1 MRTDTGLSIKVV
13 NIFRNGMH
21 KHERLDQTTGACS
34 PPLLN
39 ARAELRAFAFH
50 QFHAKVLNVKL
61 PPSLLYGALSIAIV
75 LSSGSANA
83 ASSSSSTATL
93 SFTVT
98 PSNSLSLV
106 WLQPDSYALSEASAS
121 TFDRW
126 EADGMGGFAPV
137 FAAPVSASD
146 LQSGLWANTTSSLAT
161 SGINFT
167 SSFSFA
173 PSTRNAVL
181 NSTAAVVGGGSG
193 DGLAFVRSY
202 FSLAPG
208 ASVTFTGSLSLSVFG
223 DNPAFPTSYATGNL
237 YGYASGLLSVGGG
250 DSSGAEAGNAMLPYA
265 SGAYSF
271 NQAAPLSV
279 TFTNSSSELIVTY
292 LDSSVAVYTASAVPE
307 PGTYALMLAGL
318 AGIGMLVRRRVA

>member
-1 MRTDTGLSIKVV
+1 MREDTGLSMNVV
-13 NIFRNGMH
+13 SIVRNGMH
-21 KHERLDQTTGACS
+21 KHERLDQMTRACS

-50 QFHAKVLNVKL
+50 HFHARVLNVKL
-61 PPSLLYGALSIAIV
+61 PPTLLYGALSLAIL
-75 LSSGSANA
+75 LSSGAANA

-98 PSNSLSLV
+98 PSSPTGLV

-126 EADGMGGFAPV
+126 EPDGIGGFAPV

-146 LQSGLWANTTSSLAT
+146 LKSGLWTNTTSSLAT
-161 SGINFT
+161 SGLAFT
-167 SSFSFA
+167 SSFTFA

-193 DGLAFVRSY
+193 EGLAFVRSY

-208 ASVTFTGSLSLSVFG
+208 ASVTFTGNLTLSVFG
-223 DNPAFPTSYATGNL
+223 ENPAFPISYATSDL
-237 YGYASGLLSVGGG
+237 YGYASGLLAVGGG
-250 DSSGAEAGNAMLPYA
+250 DSSGAEAGNATLPYA

-279 TFTNSSSELIVTY
+279 SFTNSSSELVVAY

-307 PGTYALMLAGL
+307 HGTYALMLAGL
-318 AGIGMLVRRRVA
+318 ASIGLLMRRRAA